1 MFNRS
6 LTKIFTLSLSSSSV
20 QGKKEILGYSN
31 TGEGESREKFGKL
44 IICVFIFNFIT
55 INETL
60 KM

>member
-6 LTKIFTLSLSSSSV
+6 LTKIFTLSLSFSSV

-31 TGEGESREKFGKL
+31 TGEGISREKTGKL
-44 IICVFIFNFIT
+44 IICIFIFNFIT